1 LKALLSRVAS
11 PAGFGLTLVLFFLL
25 PFLSVSCD
33 VPDVG
38 RSGLDY
44 TGTHLVTGAKPDWV
58 STPEVDDLLGPP
70 NPNDVPDAGVEV
82 LAVILVVLAAAGL
95 VAGLLPRVRARMY
108 GSAALAAATLAAAVV
123 TLVVARSNL
132 RSALLPQAR
141 QIAADSPRE
150 RLDPDSLVAQAL
162 HVELGFWLVV
172 GVLALVLLF
181 NAGTVFLSRRGAAR

>member
-11 PAGFGLTLVLFFLL
+11 PAGFGLMLVLFFLL

-38 RSGLDY
+38 RSGFDY

-58 STPEVDDLLGPP
+58 SAPEVDDLLGPP

-108 GSAALAAATLAAAVV
+108 GSAALAAATLVAAVV

-132 RSALLPQAR
+132 RSVLLPQAKE
-141 QIAADSPRE
+141 IAADSPKE
-150 RLDPDSLVAQAL
+150 HLDPDSLVDQAL

-181 NAGTVFLSRRGAAR
+181 NAGTVFLSRRAAR